1 MFTTFD
7 DIYKVYK
14 RLVRGI
20 EPYSLPQS
28 VQEQIE
34 LIEIGVRL
42 FNRKREGNEVV
53 FDIVTETVVSQN
65 REKLTDNEILLLAY
79 CMVLQ
84 TYNDMLL
91 ELTSML
97 SMSTK
102 DSSIKDYKGQVAV
115 RRQQVRDQ
123 EFLIN
128 NLLLTMSEDF
138 DNNGV

>member
-7 DIYKVYK
+7 DIYKVYR
-14 RLVRGI
+14 RLVRGV
-20 EPYSLPQS
+20 ESYSLPQS
-28 VQEQIE
+28 IQEQID
-34 LIEIGVRL
+34 LIEVGVRL
-42 FNRKREGNEVV
+42 FNRKREGNEITCDV
-53 FDIVTETVVSQN
+53 VTERVLSKTNEELS
-65 REKLTDNEILLLAY
+65 DNEILLLAY

-102 DSSIKDYKGQVAV
+102 DSSLKDYKGQVAV
-115 RRQQVRDQ
+115 RRQQVKDQ

-128 NLLLTMSEDF
+128 NLVLSMLEDF
-138 DNNGV
+138 ETEV